1 MTARARSASTR
12 NTHRDS
18 AKNRISRFEWIAWF
32 ALLAVATAGM
42 IAIRTRLNQAHVAL
56 AYLLVVQGGS
66 ARGGRPLG
74 IALAGAA
81 FVCFDL
87 FFLPPYGTFVI
98 QDPLNWLILAA
109 FLGTSVLSAQLLYR
123 AQSEASLARQRAEEI
138 DRFAA
143 LGAETLNVA
152 RAEDALTAIV
162 NVIRTTLPVDECDV
176 FTLATL
182 SARND
187 KLVAWVAA
195 EGEGAVEHV
204 DGTTRVGIAL
214 DGLGRTGD
222 DDAPTRAILR
232 PLQVRGNTVGVLR
245 VARATGLVL
254 TPEHRRILDALS
266 YYAALGVER
275 VRLVAE
281 AERATVLQEAHKA
294 KDAVLASV
302 SHDLRTP
309 LTTIKGLAHE
319 LARDGDDR
327 ASIIEDEADRLN
339 AFVAQILDLSRIA
352 SGAAVSDV
360 QPNEAEDLLGAA
372 AQRVA
377 GQLGSHELRIHVD
390 RDGPLLFGRFDFAQT
405 LRALVNLIENAAKY
419 SPPNAP
425 IDLAA
430 RRNGA
435 WLEFSVGDRGPGV
448 RADERDRIFEPFY
461 RPAGTLPDVAGSGL
475 GLSIARGIAEAQGG
489 AIVVDEREGGG
500 SVFTLRVVGI
510 SGAELEG
517 G

>member
-1 MTARARSASTR
+1 MSE
-12 NTHRDS
+12 
-18 AKNRISRFEWIAWF
+18 ISRTSTERAAARDVTRTKISRLEWFAWA
-32 ALLAVATAGM
+32 ALLAIATVAM

-56 AYLLVVQGGS
+56 AYLLVVQAGS

-98 QDPLNWLILAA
+98 QDPLNWLILLA

-162 NVIRTTLPVDECDV
+162 NVMRTTLPVDECDV
-176 FTLATL
+176 FTLATS

-187 KLVAWVAA
+187 KLVAWVAS
-195 EGEGAVEHV
+195 EGEGAIEHV
-204 DGTTRVGIAL
+204 DGTTRVGIPL
-214 DGLGRTGD
+214 DLLGRDAD
-222 DDAPTRAILR
+222 DRASTRAILR

-245 VARATGLVL
+245 IARADGLAL
-254 TPEHRRILDALS
+254 TAEHRRILDALS

-319 LARDGDDR
+319 IARDGDDR
-327 ASIIEDEADRLN
+327 AATIEDEADRLN

-352 SGAAVSDV
+352 SGTAVSDI

-377 GQLGSHELRIHVD
+377 GQLASHELRIQVD

-419 SPPNAP
+419 SPANAP

-430 RRNGA
+430 RRSGE
-435 WLEFSVGDRGPGV
+435 WLEFTVSDRGAGIAV
-448 RADERDRIFEPFY
+448 EERDRIFEPFY
-461 RPAGTLPDVAGSGL
+461 RPAHTLPDVAGSGL
-475 GLSIARGIAEAQGG
+475 GLSIARGIANAEGG
-489 AIVVDEREGGG
+489 SITVNARDGGG
-500 SVFTLRVVGI
+500 SEFTLRVPVISDVGVV
-510 SGAELEG
+510 AE
-517 G
+517 